1 MSIPVSAAASAYG
14 NAARLI
20 DDSARAAAGGAALPA
35 AGAGGGEDFASMLSQ
50 AVQGV
55 ADAGNRSDQVA
66 IDMLEGNASVV
77 DMVTAVAETELAVE
91 TMVTVRD
98 KVISAYQ
105 EIMRMPI

>member
-1 MSIPVSAAASAYG
+1 MSIPISAAASAYG
-14 NAARLI
+14 NTAQLI
-20 DDSARAAAGGAALPA
+20 QDSAKTASSPTVQP
-35 AGAGGGEDFASMLSQ
+35 GGGGDFASILSQ
-50 AVQGV
+50 TVQGV
-55 ADAGNRSDQVA
+55 VDTGKRSDQVA
-66 IDMLEGNASVV
+66 MNMLEGNASVV

>member
-1 MSIPVSAAASAYG
+1 MSTPISTATSAYG
-14 NAARLI
+14 NAAQLI
-20 DDSARAAAGGAALPA
+20 QDSAKAAAGQVAPAAGGA
-35 AGAGGGEDFASMLSQ
+35 DFASILSQ
-50 AVQGV
+50 TVQGV
-55 ADAGNRSDQVA
+55 VDTGNRSDQVA
-66 IDMLEGNASVV
+66 MNMLEGNASVI

>member
-1 MSIPVSAAASAYG
+1 MSIPISAAASAYG
-14 NAARLI
+14 NAAQLI
-20 DDSARAAAGGAALPA
+20 QDSTKSGASQMAQP
-35 AGAGGGEDFASMLSQ
+35 GAGGDFASILSQ
-50 AVQGV
+50 TVQGV
-55 ADAGNRSDQVA
+55 VDSGNRSDQVA
-66 IDMLEGNASVV
+66 MNMLEGNASVV

>member
-1 MSIPVSAAASAYG
+1 MSIPISAAASAYG
-14 NAARLI
+14 NTAQLI
-20 DDSARAAAGGAALPA
+20 QDSAKAAASPA
-35 AGAGGGEDFASMLSQ
+35 AEVGTGGDFASILSET
-50 AVQGV
+50 VQGV
-55 ADAGNRSDQVA
+55 VESGKQSDQVA
-66 IDMLEGNASVV
+66 MNMLEGNASVV

>member
-20 DDSARAAAGGAALPA
+20 DDSARAAAGVAAPPA
-35 AGAGGGEDFASMLSQ
+35 AGAGEDFASMLSQ

-55 ADAGNRSDQVA
+55 ADAGDRSDQVA